1 MPRNLTAVEQATVE
15 SKRQANKPSVYDPR
29 GKSPTAVSKD
39 FETWLILTGKTPKD
53 KVITQIKE
61 LQKAEADED
70 YQALLKETL
79 DAEQKSLK
87 GEMDDLSSRTDALE
101 TWRKDPGVAGFEDV
115 AEIGWMTQE
124 LQQGSN
130 PVSEKEEL
138 DHFEALRAA
147 CGNRLIISKD
157 STGDRTTRLNAWLAA
172 LNSY

>member
-1 MPRNLTAVEQATVE
+1 MPRSLTAAEEVTVE
-15 SKRQANKPSVYDPR
+15 SKRQASKPSVYDPK
-29 GKSPTAVSKD
+29 GKTPTQISKD
-39 FETWLILTGKTPKD
+39 FETWLILTGKTTKD
-53 KVITQIKE
+53 KIVTQIKE
-61 LQKAEADED
+61 LQKAEADKD
-70 YQALLKETL
+70 YQALLKEAL
-79 DAEQKSLK
+79 DSEEKSLK
-87 GEMDDLSSRTDALE
+87 AQMDDLSSRTEALE

-130 PVSEKEEL
+130 PISEKEEL

-147 CGNRLIISKD
+147 CGNRLIVSKD